1 MKRQQNGHVPS
12 ACCAPGATFPS
23 ATLIQSSAVKSQPHE
38 QLERMAKMFRQNLG
52 RELTPEERKYLGLSS
67 AVAPIDDVGLRDTS
81 ANPAEKRRP
90 KAS

>member
-1 MKRQQNGHVPS
+1 
-12 ACCAPGATFPS
+12 
-23 ATLIQSSAVKSQPHE
+23 
-38 QLERMAKMFRQNLG
+38 MAKMFRQNLG